1 MHVHKNNHKIA
12 NQNLTCNFVII
23 FIEIELLYT
32 LSFLLGFT
40 QVQSEGLVAIL
51 TKLGSGQRGQLNP
64 KDLVS
69 ENINYYYYLLI
80 ILL

>member
-12 NQNLTCNFVII
+12 SQNLTCNFVII

-40 QVQSEGLVAIL
+40 QVQSEGLVTIL
-51 TKLGSGQRGQLNP
+51 TKLGSGQRSQLNP

-80 ILL
+80 IVL